1 MPTMKEVVG
10 EQLTEISA
18 AVLQANAMSFNG
30 QQQRKLEFQRKLAEK
45 KQKKK
50 KKR

>member
-1 MPTMKEVVG
+1 MPTIKEIVG

-18 AVLQANAMSFNG
+18 AALQAGAQNFYL
-30 QQQRKLEFQRKLAEK
+30 QQQNKLEFQRKLVEK
-45 KQKKK
+45 KQKKR